1 MCTAN
6 AHPPATATGK
16 EGILLERKLPE
27 NICRIGRTDTL
38 QKIYAEDYVISFLKE
53 ILKDMERAAPG
64 RAMLLLF
71 YGDGFERDGVQYYFL
86 DGMAV
91 RTGTAAKELRRE
103 EQLYFDRIRR
113 RFFPDKK
120 GIGWY
125 YLTPGRTT
133 IPEIFRNLREQ
144 HFSDIQGYYIYY
156 EKNAAMEEYLLH
168 YHQAEKA
175 PAPFSDKVK
184 KKVSKAKESRLPDG
198 KVKGRSEPETG
209 KPVRRRRRR
218 MDKPDRDLVASSA
231 SMTVVRVMN
240 AVSLCVLIIC
250 CIIAVTTL
258 NQYDKMKRLEQTVIC
273 LEESLKDYHDG
284 GGERV
289 MKEESLR
296 EQDRGLQDELQTDR

>member
-6 AHPPATATGK
+6 AHPPATAAGK
-16 EGILLERKLPE
+16 EGILLERKIPE

-38 QKIYAEDYVISFLKE
+38 QRIYVEDYVISFLKE
-53 ILKDMERAAPG
+53 ILKDMEHAAAG
-64 RAMLLLF
+64 KAMLLLF
-71 YGDGFERDGVQYYFL
+71 YGDGFEKDGVQFFFL
-86 DGMAV
+86 SGMAV
-91 RTGTAAKELRRE
+91 RAGAGGKGFHRE
-103 EQLYFDRIRR
+103 EQRYFDRIRR

-144 HFSDIQGYYIYY
+144 HFSDVQGYYIYY
-156 EKNAAMEEYLLH
+156 EKNTAMEEYLLH

-175 PAPFSDKVK
+175 PMPFSDKVK
-184 KKVSKAKESRLPDG
+184 KKAGKAKESKLPDG
-198 KVKGRSEPETG
+198 KLKESGGAENG
-209 KPVRRRRRR
+209 KPVKRRRRR
-218 MDKPDRDLVASSA
+218 MDKPGEDLIASSA
-231 SMTVVRVMN
+231 SMTVVKVMN

-273 LEESLKDYHDG
+273 LEESLKDYQDG
-284 GGERV
+284 VEERA
-289 MKEESLR
+289 MKVESLM
-296 EQDRGLQDELQTDR
+296 EQDYSLQDDLQTDR